1 MTKYLDLTGLQTY
14 DGLIKEHIQGKINA
28 LDYTIAAANHTDGKA
43 VVAVTEADGII
54 AVTEG
59 NVKANYVTVDW
70 GTEDPV
76 STTANVQAALDEVYT
91 KLGQTSDGAA
101 ITVWNN
107 NAQVANGAIA
117 ADGTTYTIKQGD
129 VAVATFNVARDMV
142 VSSGSVVTATGSE
155 TDVPQGV
162 SLTAGQKYVR
172 LVIANATDGKNIY
185 IAVNDLVDVYTA
197 ASGASKVQL
206 AISNSNVISA
216 DIVAGSIAK
225 TDLTTALQNEISA
238 AATVVNAKSTGH
250 VLVTVTPASGANPA
264 EVTVTEDDIASAADL
279 SGEITRAKAAEAGI
293 DTAVGLTKASGAETR
308 SITPTTNYGTVNSVA
323 ATTVM
328 ANMQNIDTQLKTI
341 SDVVTGLTAITSA
354 EISDLFA

>member
-14 DGLIKEHIQGKINA
+14 NGLIKEHIQGKINA
-28 LDYTIAAANHTDGKA
+28 LDYTIPAANHTNGKA
-43 VVAVTEADGII
+43 VVSVTEADGII

-59 NVKANYVTVDW
+59 DVKANYVTVDW

-107 NAQVANGAIA
+107 NTQVANGAIA
-117 ADGTTYTIKQGD
+117 ADGSTYTIKQGD
-129 VAVATFNVARDMV
+129 VAVATFNIAKDMV
-142 VSSGSVVTATGSE
+142 VSSGSVITATGNE

-172 LVIANATDGKNIY
+172 LVIANATENIY

-216 DIVAGSIAK
+216 DIVTGSIAK

-250 VLVTVTPASGANPA
+250 VLVTVTPASGANSA
-264 EVTVTEDDIASAADL
+264 KVTVTENDIASAADL
-279 SGEITRAKAAEAGI
+279 TAEITRAKAAETGI

-308 SITPTTNYGTVNSVA
+308 SITPTTNYGGSA
-323 ATTVM
+323 ATVM
-328 ANMQNIDTQLKTI
+328 ANMQLIDTQLKTI
-341 SDVVTGLTAITSA
+341 SDVVNGLTAITSA
-354 EISDLFA
+354 EISNLFA